1 VTVAV
6 GCQLGSHWGFPY
18 HGQSHGIQ
26 PPGRGCGVIASG
38 GEVID
43 ESGIPVVEIPAE
55 VLQRN
60 ERYLAGTEIVVRV
73 LDFVLGRDSPDRA
86 SA

>member
-1 VTVAV
+1 
-6 GCQLGSHWGFPY
+6 
-18 HGQSHGIQ
+18 
-26 PPGRGCGVIASG
+26 VIASG